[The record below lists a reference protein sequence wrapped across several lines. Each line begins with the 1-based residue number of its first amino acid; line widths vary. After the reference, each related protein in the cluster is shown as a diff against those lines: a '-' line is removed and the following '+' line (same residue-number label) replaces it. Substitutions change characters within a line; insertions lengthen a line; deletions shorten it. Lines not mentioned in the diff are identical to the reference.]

1 MVRVSRSLGGRVRGV
16 KGGAPPGTTTSDRAE
31 HCGNHQFDRLPCF
44 PIGDDVLDE
53 RKRLFLGLGDRV
65 LHAAYEEWGLG
76 SVVEVMTSVVPGGT
90 CIVRILFE
98 DGQQRT
104 FINDMDSEL
113 CCCYRGVRKEWRFDF
128 GDVHRVSRGGSRR
141 RLTSR

>member
-1 MVRVSRSLGGRVRGV
+1 M
-16 KGGAPPGTTTSDRAE
+16 TTSDRAVP
-31 HCGNHQFDRLPCF
+31 CGNSPVDRLPCL
-44 PIGDDVLDE
+44 PNGDDMLDGD
-53 RKRLFLGLGDRV
+53 KRLFLRLGDRV
-65 LHAAYEEWGLG
+65 LHAAYEEWGAG

-113 CCCYRGVRKEWRFDF
+113 CCCYRGVRKEWHLDF
-128 GDVHRVSRGGSRR
+128 GDVPHASRGASRR